1 MNAEQYRRQAA
12 QLRAKARGEESR
24 SVRDEL
30 ESLAQCYLLLAE
42 QSDRKSWSEGGSMSA
57 APVLSSTQ

>member
-1 MNAEQYRRQAA
+1 MDAEQYMRRAA

-30 ESLAQCYLLLAE
+30 ESLAQCYVLLAE
-42 QSDRKSWSEGGSMSA
+42 QSDRKSRSEGASKMATQALG
-57 APVLSSTQ
+57 STQ